1 MTKLYYENP
10 YVREFTAEI
19 INILEKDNK
28 YHIELDKT
36 YFYPGDENQPNDIG
50 YINSADVLY
59 VYEQDSK
66 IYHVVEVKPLKIHKV
81 KCIINWT
88 KRYDY
93 MQQHLGQHIL
103 SASFTELFNANTLN
117 IHLNDNYSY
126 IDIDKIIGIGEIKK
140 VEQMSN
146 KIIFDNINVEILY
159 PTNAELKKLSFKK
172 SHNKKDEK
180 IRIAKIGDVDLSL
193 CNGIHPNSTI
203 EVQLIKINFF
213 EKRVKG
219 MRVHFICGNRAV
231 SDYFLKS
238 TNIEKMCTAIKCT
251 ENDLLDKVETLA
263 KDLNNAISEKN
274 TLKTQIAEYE
284 VQNILNSSENINDVK
299 IIKSIYDNVN
309 LKYINLLGT
318 KLVSHPKVI
327 VLFGVISEDKAQLM
341 FMCSKDLNVISMN
354 SLLKD
359 AITLIDGNGGGN
371 NFSAQGGGKNNNNLH
386 SSIEYAYNKVKD
398 SLIFSSQN

>member
-10 YVREFTAEI
+10 YVKEFTAEI

-28 YHIELDKT
+28 YHVELDKT
-36 YFYPGDENQPNDIG
+36 YFYPGDGNQPNDTG
-50 YINSADVLY
+50 FINSADVLY
-59 VYEQDSK
+59 VYEEDSK
-66 IYHVVEVKPLKIHKV
+66 IYHVVKVKPLKIHKV
-81 KCIINWT
+81 KCIINWA

-93 MQQHLGQHIL
+93 MQQHLGQHII

-117 IHLNDNYSY
+117 IHLDDNSSY
-126 IDIDKIIGIGEIKK
+126 IDIDKIIGIDEIKK
-140 VEQMSN
+140 VEQMAN

-159 PTNAELKKLSFKK
+159 PTNAELKKLSLKK

-180 IRIAKIGDVDLSL
+180 IRIAKIGDIDLSL

-213 EKRVKG
+213 EKREKSI
-219 MRVHFICGNRAV
+219 RIHFICGSRAV
-231 SDYFLKS
+231 SDYFLKD
-238 TNIEKMCTAIKCT
+238 TKIENMCNAMKCT
-251 ENDLLDKVETLA
+251 ESDLLTKVETLA
-263 KDLNNAISEKN
+263 NEFNKIVAERNA
-274 TLKTQIAEYE
+274 LKTQVTEYE
-284 VQNILNSSENINDVK
+284 VQNMLNSSENINDIK
-299 IIKSIYDNVN
+299 IIKSIYSNVN
-309 LKYINLLGT
+309 LKYVNLLGT

-327 VLFGVISEDKAQLM
+327 VLFGAISEDKAQLM
-341 FMCSKDLNVISMN
+341 FMCSKDLNIISMT

-359 AITLIDGNGGGN
+359 AITLIDGKGGGS

-398 SLIFSSQN
+398 SLIFSS